1 MSPLPEPV
9 DCPHPRL
16 VKLVQF
22 KGERVVYYRC
32 ELSGA
37 HVTMPEQ

>member
-1 MSPLPEPV
+1 MSLIPRAMN
-9 DCPHPRL
+9 CPHPRL

-32 ELSGA
+32 ELCGA
-37 HVTMPEQ
+37 HVAMPEQ